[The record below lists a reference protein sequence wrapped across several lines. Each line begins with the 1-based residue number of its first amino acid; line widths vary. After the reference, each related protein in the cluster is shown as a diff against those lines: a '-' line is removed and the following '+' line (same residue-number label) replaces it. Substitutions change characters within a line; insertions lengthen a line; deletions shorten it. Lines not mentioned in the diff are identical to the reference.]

1 MTESVHAV
9 LRSRLVLSD
18 GWQQD
23 GTSALPA
30 GGAGAAP
37 LAAHPATCDAVA
49 GLLRCD
55 EGWATADHAGAPGA
69 ALTARHPAAAEALEV
84 LLAGA

>member
-1 MTESVHAV
+1 MAGLLGCE
-9 LRSRLVLSD
+9 D

-30 GGAGAAP
+30 GGAGAAL

-49 GLLRCD
+49 ELLRCD
-55 EGWATADHAGAPGA
+55 EGWATADDAGAPGA
-69 ALTARHPAAAEALEV
+69 ALTSRLPAAAEALEA